1 MAPSSRIS
9 TCRSESSRVLC
20 SNRQVSEATV
30 AGVHPGALSE
40 VLGRLSRGRGAEHGV
55 AGALEAVADRRQRR
69 RLPRPGHTRDEIEA
83 VPTHEEA
90 DCHLVLGWRS
100 TTR

>member
-1 MAPSSRIS
+1 M
-9 TCRSESSRVLC
+9 
-20 SNRQVSEATV
+20 
-30 AGVHPGALSE
+30 
-40 VLGRLSRGRGAEHGV
+40 SRGRGAEHGV

-90 DCHLVLGWRS
+90 DCHLVLGGAQRRAETFLEPDDS
-100 TTR
+100 IERGLLLDPRASMAGQ